1 MEPILI
7 TLINL
12 GVILSFILYCVADL
26 LVKSKQIIDYL
37 HKNNDNAKNNQSTQ
51 QQQSE
56 LFSDYKAYETTPNMV
71 KRLDKE
77 AKKLEREEKEND
89 M

>member
-12 GVILSFILYCVADL
+12 GVILLFILYYVADISI
-26 LVKSKQIIDYL
+26 KSKQIVDYL
-37 HKNNDNAKNNQSTQ
+37 HKIDDSAKNDQSTQ
-51 QQQSE
+51 YQQPE
-56 LFSDYKAYETTPNMV
+56 PFSNYETTPNMI
-71 KRLDKE
+71 KRLGKE
-77 AKKLEREEKEND
+77 AKKIEREEKEND

>member
-12 GVILSFILYCVADL
+12 GIILLCILYYVADISI
-26 LVKSKQIIDYL
+26 KSKQIINYL
-37 HKNNDNAKNNQSTQ
+37 HKIDDNTKNDQSTQ
-51 QQQSE
+51 YQQPE
-56 LFSDYKAYETTPNMV
+56 PFSNYETTPNMI
-71 KRLDKE
+71 KRLGKE
-77 AKKLEREEKEND
+77 AKKIEREEKEND

>member
-12 GVILSFILYCVADL
+12 GVILSFILYCVADIL
-26 LVKSKQIIDYL
+26 IKSKQIVDYL
-37 HKNNDNAKNNQSTQ
+37 HKIDDNAKNDQSTQ
-51 QQQSE
+51 YQQSE
-56 LFSDYKAYETTPNMV
+56 LFSNYETTPNMI
-71 KRLDKE
+71 KRLGKE
-77 AKKLEREEKEND
+77 AKKIKREEKEND

>member
-12 GVILSFILYCVADL
+12 GVILSFILYWVADIL
-26 LVKSKQIIDYL
+26 NKSKEIVDYL
-37 HKNNDNAKNNQSTQ
+37 HKIDDNTKNDQSTQ
-51 QQQSE
+51 YQQPE
-56 LFSDYKAYETTPNMV
+56 PFSNYETTPNMI
-71 KRLDKE
+71 KRLGKE
-77 AKKLEREEKEND
+77 AKKIEREEKEND

>member
-12 GVILSFILYCVADL
+12 GVILSFILYCVADIL
-26 LVKSKQIIDYL
+26 IKSKQIIDYL
-37 HKNNDNAKNNQSTQ
+37 HKIHDNTKNDQSTQ
-51 QQQSE
+51 YQQPE
-56 LFSDYKAYETTPNMV
+56 PFSNYETTPNMI
-71 KRLDKE
+71 KRLGKE
-77 AKKLEREEKEND
+77 AKKIEREEKEND